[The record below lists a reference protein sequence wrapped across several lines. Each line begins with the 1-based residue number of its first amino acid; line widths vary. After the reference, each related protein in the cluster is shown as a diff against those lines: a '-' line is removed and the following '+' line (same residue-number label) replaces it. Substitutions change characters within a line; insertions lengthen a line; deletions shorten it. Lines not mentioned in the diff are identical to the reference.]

1 MALLTANGLSKA
13 YGPDDIF
20 SDLSFSI
27 PHRARIGM
35 VGANGVG
42 KTTLLRVMIG
52 LEDPSAGSLT
62 RSRGLKMGYL
72 PQEAR
77 FETSHS
83 LWQECLT
90 IFDDLI
96 TLQTRLHELENAMSD
111 PSQDHD
117 ALLAEY
123 GRLQETFELRGGY
136 TYETRIRMTLTGLGF
151 VPGDYHRP
159 MEQFSG
165 GERTRALLA
174 RLLLSDPDLL
184 LLDEPTNH
192 LDIAAIEWLES
203 YLRDFPGAVLIVSH
217 DRYFLD
223 QVVDHVWELT
233 PALEVYRGNYSAY
246 LDQREERYQRLLA
259 EYQSQQA
266 YIEKEEEYIRRNIA
280 GQNTRQAQGRR
291 KRLERLL
298 EEAQIAPPTQARSL
312 YLNLAAAARSGD
324 LVLRSE
330 NLSIGYADE
339 GRPLFQVPDLL
350 LKRGECAA
358 IIGPNGAGKSTFLK
372 TLLGKLPCY
381 AGEVLMGANLHIG
394 YFAQAHEGL
403 NPAHTLMEEVERAAP
418 HLLPASIRDYLAKF
432 LFTGD
437 DVFKVV
443 KMLSGGERG
452 RLALAVLALQNANL
466 LLLDEPTNHL
476 DLPSQEVLQKV
487 MAEFQ
492 GTILLVSHDRYLIDK
507 LATQVWEVDPKEE
520 TLHVFN
526 GTYSQYRAAR
536 QAETEAQLPEKA
548 APEKEPAAARP
559 KSTGQRSNNRER
571 ERARQMEKLED
582 EIAGLE
588 NRLAEITRL
597 FENAGL
603 TPDQAH
609 QLGAEYQQVQHD
621 MDAKLSRWST
631 LADEA
636 A

>member
-1 MALLTANGLSKA
+1 MALITATSLSKA
-13 YGPDDIF
+13 YGPEDIF

-42 KTTLLRVMIG
+42 KTTLLRVLIG
-52 LEDPSAGSLT
+52 MEDPSSGSIT
-62 RSRGLKMGYL
+62 RSRGLRIGYL

-77 FETSHS
+77 FETSRS
-83 LWQECLT
+83 LWQECLSV
-90 IFDDLI
+90 FEDLI
-96 TLQTRLHELENAMSD
+96 AQQNRLHELEKAMGEQD
-111 PSQDHD
+111 QDHD

-123 GRLQETFELRGGY
+123 GKLQESFDLRGGY
-136 TYETRIRMTLTGLGF
+136 LYETRMRMTLTGLGF
-151 VPGDYHRP
+151 VPADYSRP
-159 MEQFSG
+159 MTQFSG

-192 LDIAAIEWLES
+192 LDISAIEWLES
-203 YLRDFPGAVLIVSH
+203 YLRDFSGAVLIVSH

-223 QVVDHVWELT
+223 QVVDQVWELT

-246 LDQREERYQRLLA
+246 LNQREERYQRLLA
-259 EYQSQQA
+259 EYQTQQA
-266 YIEKEEEYIRRNIA
+266 FIEKEEEYIRRNIA

-298 EEAQIAPPTQARSL
+298 EEARLSPPTQSRAL
-312 YLNLAAAARSGD
+312 HLNLSAVARSGD

-330 NLSIGYADE
+330 SLSIGYADE

-358 IIGPNGAGKSTFLK
+358 IIGPNGAGKTTFLK
-372 TLLGKLPCY
+372 TLLGKLPCFG
-381 AGEVLMGANLHIG
+381 GEVLMGANLKIG

-403 NPAHTLMEEVERAAP
+403 HPEHTLMEEIELASP
-418 HLLPASIRDYLAKF
+418 QMLPAGIRDYLAKF

-476 DLPSQEVLQKV
+476 DLPSQEILQNV
-487 MAEFQ
+487 MADYK

-507 LATQVWEVDPKEE
+507 LATQVWEVDTKEE
-520 TLHVFN
+520 TLHVFA
-526 GTYSQYRAAR
+526 GTYSQYRASR
-536 QAETEAQLPEKA
+536 QAEIDSSTAESA
-548 APEKEPAAARP
+548 AVEKETPSRQRQPA
-559 KSTGQRSNNRER
+559 QRSKNRER
-571 ERARQMEKLED
+571 DRLRQMETLED
-582 EIAGLE
+582 QIAGLE
-588 NRLAEITRL
+588 NRLAEITRM

-603 TPDQAH
+603 TAEQAH
-609 QLGAEYQQVQHD
+609 QLGAEYQQVQHE
-621 MDAKLSRWST
+621 MDAKLAQWSV
-631 LADEA
+631 LADESQ
-636 A
+636 

>member
-1 MALLTANGLSKA
+1 MALITANGLSKA

-20 SDLSFSI
+20 ADLSFSI

-42 KTTLLRVMIG
+42 KTTLLRVLIG
-52 LEDPSAGSLT
+52 MEDPSAGSLT

-77 FETSHS
+77 FQTHRS

-90 IFDDLI
+90 VFEDLI
-96 TLQTRLHELENAMSD
+96 ELQNRLHEMEIAMGQ
-111 PSQDHD
+111 PGQDHD

-136 TYETRIRMTLTGLGF
+136 LYETRIRMTLTGLGF
-151 VPGDYHRP
+151 ILADYNRP

-174 RLLLSDPDLL
+174 RLLLSDPDVL

-223 QVVDHVWELT
+223 QVVDHIWELT

-246 LDQREERYQRLLA
+246 LNQREERYQRLLA
-259 EYQSQQA
+259 EYQAQQA
-266 YIEKEEEYIRRNIA
+266 FIEKEEEYIRRNIA

-298 EEAQIAPPTQARSL
+298 EEARLAPPTVSRSL
-312 YLNLAAAARSGD
+312 YLNLSAVARSGD

-358 IIGPNGAGKSTFLK
+358 IIGPNGAGKTTFLK

-381 AGEVLMGANLHIG
+381 SGEVLMGANLHIG

-403 NPAHTLMEEVERAAP
+403 HPEHNLIEEIELVAP
-418 HLLPASIRDYLAKF
+418 HLLPADIRDYLAKF

-476 DLPSQEVLQKV
+476 DLPSQEVLQNV
-487 MAEFQ
+487 MAEFN

-520 TLHVFN
+520 TLHVFT
-526 GTYSQYRAAR
+526 GTYSQYRASR
-536 QAETEAQLPEKA
+536 QAEMENLPTTKETVEKVIDS
-548 APEKEPAAARP
+548 RP
-559 KSTGQRSNNRER
+559 KPATAQRSKNRER
-571 ERARQMEKLED
+571 ERAKKMERLED

-588 NRLAEITRL
+588 NRLAEITRM

-603 TPDQAH
+603 NPEQAH
-609 QLGAEYQQVQHD
+609 QLGAEYQQIQHE
-621 MDAKLSRWST
+621 MDAKLSQWSS
-631 LADEA
+631 LADE
-636 A
+636 